1 MYISKDLLFIENKN
15 RIIIYNYYSNKVV
28 MVGNKTAYYIKNNIG
43 KEVNNIKI
51 NEDNISIL
59 KKNGILIECKDKYS
73 EKKFEIKIDSYKIE
87 TVYFHIT
94 QRCNLQCTYCYNKK
108 NLNKREELSTENIF
122 LILEKLYNI
131 GVKTINITGGEAL
144 LRNDIL
150 DILKKAKEFGF
161 QICLLTNGTLLN
173 KKIEVFKYINNCIVS
188 LDSINESENEITRK
202 GSEKYKILESI
213 KSLPKECKSKV
224 KVRSVIV
231 RGKENT
237 IQENRKFFSDL
248 GVEYIANMCLP
259 NNKEELKNVPE
270 FVPEFISGEKGS
282 MCGAGK
288 KIIAIDSN
296 GDIYPCQSFIN
307 KEYFLGNILDYT
319 WYELYQE
326 YIKNCNLLKLSLD
339 KKMKCKECEYKFLC
353 LGGCPNIAYRTYG
366 DIMKENEFLCEL
378 YKENARR
385 YLISLFEGK

>member
-1 MYISKDLLFIENKN
+1 MND
-15 RIIIYNYYSNKVV
+15 
-28 MVGNKTAYYIKNNIG
+28 IKM
-43 KEVNNIKI
+43 
-51 NEDNISIL
+51 NEDNISVL
-59 KKNGILIECKDKYS
+59 KKNDIFIECKNKYI
-73 EKKFEIKIDSYKIE
+73 EKKFEIKMDSYKIE

-94 QRCNLQCTYCYNKK
+94 QRCNLQCIYCYDKE
-108 NLNKREELSTENIF
+108 NLNNREELSKEKIF
-122 LILEKLYNI
+122 LILEKLHKI

-150 DILKKAKEFGF
+150 DILKKAKKLGF
-161 QICLLTNGTLLN
+161 QVCLLTNGTLL
-173 KKIEVFKYINNCIVS
+173 KKAIEVFKYIDKCIVS

-202 GSEKYKILESI
+202 GSRRYKILEVI
-213 KSLPKECKSKV
+213 KSLPKECKDKI

-237 IQENRKFFSDL
+237 IQENRKFFSGL
-248 GVEYIANMCLP
+248 GVEYVANMCLP

-270 FVPEFISGEKGS
+270 FVSEFISGEKGT

-296 GDIYPCQSFIN
+296 GDIYPCQSFIS
-307 KEYFLGNILDYT
+307 KEYFLGNILASN
-319 WYELYQE
+319 WHQLYQE
-326 YIKNCNLLKLSLD
+326 FAKDCNLLNLSVD

-353 LGGCPNIAYRTYG
+353 LGGCPNIAYRAYG